1 MSYQV
6 IRELRTSRARSPLRK
21 ESSSEVCQLQKSRAE
36 RRANCEREG
45 STGALSKAGSGF
57 GVIAGSEDTQAGT
70 LILTGPNAEI
80 ILSYAA
86 GILPCSRASRSLTRV
101 AVAEDVYSKV
111 TNFVRK

>member
-1 MSYQV
+1 MSCQV
-6 IRELRTSRARSPLRK
+6 ICEIRTSRAQSPLRK
-21 ESSSEVCQLQKSRAE
+21 ESGNEVCQLQKSRAE

-45 STGALSKAGSGF
+45 STGALSKTGSEF

-70 LILTGPNAEI
+70 LILIGPNREI
-80 ILSYAA
+80 ILSYAT

-101 AVAEDVYSKV
+101 AVAENVHSKV